1 MTTGKIV
8 LAVIMFA
15 VSVLS
20 FTASIF
26 QLREKGFLF
35 NNAYIYASDEERRK
49 MDKKLY
55 YRQSGIIFLFVGF
68 IFLINGIEIIIKSGW
83 LFYIVMLT
91 AVVVIV
97 YAVVSSVKIDKLSK
111 EEKNDKD

>member
-1 MTTGKIV
+1 MTTGRIV

-26 QLREKGFLF
+26 QLREKGILL

-91 AVVVIV
+91 AVAVIV

-111 EEKNDKD
+111 EEKNDKN

>member
-1 MTTGKIV
+1 MTTGRIV

-15 VSVLS
+15 VSILS

-26 QLREKGFLF
+26 QLREKGILL
-35 NNAYIYASDEERRK
+35 NNTYIYASDEERRK
-49 MDKKLY
+49 MNKKLY
-55 YRQSGIIFLFVGF
+55 YRQSRIIFLFVGF

-83 LFYIVMLT
+83 LFYAVMLT
-91 AVVVIV
+91 AVAVIV
-97 YAVVSSVKIDKLSK
+97 YAVLSSVKIDKLSK